1 MYKSNWELGVPK
13 VVPYELGERDTARKQ
28 AVAVRHAESRPP
40 LWQFFCMTLM
50 ECG

>member
-1 MYKSNWELGVPK
+1 MLNWELLVLK
-13 VVPYELGERDTARKQ
+13 VVPSEPGERDMARKQ

-40 LWQFFCMTLM
+40 LWQFFCITLI